1 MVTGNI
7 TVARGTVN
15 TKVAFKNCHPFI
27 GCKIHLNDERVEDSD
42 NLDII
47 MNMYNLIEYSDN
59 YSDSTAS
66 LYHFKRQNP
75 LPNNA
80 ELTVA
85 DSFSFAYKSN
95 MLGKSSNIVLN
106 APRVEV
112 IPPNE
117 NATWKNS
124 QIMVSLKYISPFFRS
139 LELPLINTK
148 LYIQLNYTENSV
160 TSDNAGTSTL
170 KITKTELYVPV
181 VTLNTEDSNKL
192 NQ

>member
-15 TKVAFKNCHPFI
+15 TKVAFINCHPFI
-27 GCKIHLNDERVEDSD
+27 GYKIHLNDERVEDSD

-66 LYHFKRQNP
+66 LYHFKRQKP

-80 ELTVA
+80 ELAVA
-85 DSFSFAYKSN
+85 DSSSFAYLFN

-117 NATWKNS
+117 NPTWKNA

-160 TSDNAGTSTL
+160 ISDNAGASTL
-170 KITKTELYVPV
+170 KIL
-181 VTLNTEDSNKL
+181 
-192 NQ
+192 